1 MIKIPVNDYVI
12 IKDRTKKPNVQ
23 NTDIIY
29 DKTYQGFNYTQWYIW
44 YILSNNN
51 VVFIFWSYDMFGEL
65 GFTEYIPS
73 PTRCESLP
81 RWDCSKKW
89 DCGLRFF
96 EFRYCYNNDINLIY
110 INLIHIGLLL
120 LFVVFSGLILF
131 FSVFFFWGGGQTS
144 RFRFKIVMEKKGF
157 ISELSASIY
166 IPFLE
171 MRMLELTHEKIGS

>member
-1 MIKIPVNDYVI
+1 MIYM
-12 IKDRTKKPNVQ
+12 
-23 NTDIIY
+23 
-29 DKTYQGFNYTQWYIW
+29 
-44 YILSNNN
+44 ILSNNN

-131 FSVFFFWGGGQTS
+131 FSVFFFFGGGGKLAGS
-144 RFRFKIVMEKKGF
+144 DLRLSWKKRVLFLNWALVF
-157 ISELSASIY
+157 ISLFWKCACSN
-166 IPFLE
+166 
-171 MRMLELTHEKIGS
+171 

>member
-1 MIKIPVNDYVI
+1 MIYM
-12 IKDRTKKPNVQ
+12 
-23 NTDIIY
+23 
-29 DKTYQGFNYTQWYIW
+29 
-44 YILSNNN
+44 ILSNNN

-131 FSVFFFWGGGQTS
+131 FSVFFFFWGGGGKLAGS
-144 RFRFKIVMEKKGF
+144 DLRLSWKKRVLFLNWALVF
-157 ISELSASIY
+157 ISLFWKCACSN
-166 IPFLE
+166 
-171 MRMLELTHEKIGS
+171 

>member
-1 MIKIPVNDYVI
+1 MIYM
-12 IKDRTKKPNVQ
+12 
-23 NTDIIY
+23 
-29 DKTYQGFNYTQWYIW
+29 
-44 YILSNNN
+44 ILSNNN

-89 DCGLRFF
+89 DCALRFF

-120 LFVVFSGLILF
+120 LVVFSGLILF
-131 FSVFFFWGGGQTS
+131 FSVIFFFWGGGGKLAGS
-144 RFRFKIVMEKKGF
+144 DLRLSWEKRVLFLNWALVF
-157 ISELSASIY
+157 ISLFWKCACSN
-166 IPFLE
+166 
-171 MRMLELTHEKIGS
+171 

>member
-1 MIKIPVNDYVI
+1 MIYL
-12 IKDRTKKPNVQ
+12 
-23 NTDIIY
+23 
-29 DKTYQGFNYTQWYIW
+29 
-44 YILSNNN
+44 ILSNIN

-131 FSVFFFWGGGQTS
+131 FSVFFFFGGGGKLAGS
-144 RFRFKIVMEKKGF
+144 DLRLSWKKRVLFLNWALVF
-157 ISELSASIY
+157 ISLFWKCAC
-166 IPFLE
+166 
-171 MRMLELTHEKIGS
+171 

>member
-1 MIKIPVNDYVI
+1 MIYM
-12 IKDRTKKPNVQ
+12 
-23 NTDIIY
+23 
-29 DKTYQGFNYTQWYIW
+29 
-44 YILSNNN
+44 ILSNNN

-110 INLIHIGLLL
+110 IHLIHIGLLL

-131 FSVFFFWGGGQTS
+131 FSVFFFWGGGKLAGS
-144 RFRFKIVMEKKGF
+144 DLRLSWKKRVLFLNWALVF
-157 ISELSASIY
+157 ISLFWKCACSN
-166 IPFLE
+166 
-171 MRMLELTHEKIGS
+171 

>member
-1 MIKIPVNDYVI
+1 MIYL
-12 IKDRTKKPNVQ
+12 
-23 NTDIIY
+23 
-29 DKTYQGFNYTQWYIW
+29 
-44 YILSNNN
+44 ILSNNN

-96 EFRYCYNNDINLIY
+96 EFRYCYNNDTNLIY

-120 LFVVFSGLILF
+120 LFVVFIGLILF
-131 FSVFFFWGGGQTS
+131 FSVFFFLGGGGKLAGS
-144 RFRFKIVMEKKGF
+144 DLRLSWEKRVLFLNWALVF
-157 ISELSASIY
+157 ISLFWKCACSN
-166 IPFLE
+166 
-171 MRMLELTHEKIGS
+171 

>member
-1 MIKIPVNDYVI
+1 MIYM
-12 IKDRTKKPNVQ
+12 
-23 NTDIIY
+23 
-29 DKTYQGFNYTQWYIW
+29 
-44 YILSNNN
+44 ILSNNN

-131 FSVFFFWGGGQTS
+131 FSVFFFFFGGGGKLAGS
-144 RFRFKIVMEKKGF
+144 DLRLSWKKRVLFLNWALVF
-157 ISELSASIY
+157 ISLFWKCACSN
-166 IPFLE
+166 
-171 MRMLELTHEKIGS
+171 

>member
-1 MIKIPVNDYVI
+1 MIYM
-12 IKDRTKKPNVQ
+12 
-23 NTDIIY
+23 Y
-29 DKTYQGFNYTQWYIW
+29 M
-44 YILSNNN
+44 ILSNNN

-120 LFVVFSGLILF
+120 LFVVFRGLILF
-131 FSVFFFWGGGQTS
+131 FSVFFFFWGGGKLAGS
-144 RFRFKIVMEKKGF
+144 DLRLSWKKRVLFLNWALVF
-157 ISELSASIY
+157 ISLFWKCACSN
-166 IPFLE
+166 
-171 MRMLELTHEKIGS
+171 